1 MPFSILHAPTRSA
14 VAAATSQTAQ
24 RDAIL
29 APWAGGGVRMRVLGT
44 GGVLRQTQTLGAWT
58 TGGTDPLEF
67 SPGARSAWT
76 HSSAGDIES
85 VEFRLLDETP
95 IFSIDAQAGAG
106 AAAVDF
112 VGVIK
117 ERCPVKVSGLV
128 FTADDALPVAPDPLA
143 ASLDLIAA
151 AKTAGQMWVRLDD
164 PTGTTFPEVI
174 PADALLDFTGGV
186 PNSPRGIFYVW
197 PSWAY
202 NPTTHTFTSW
212 GVGHANSSAGE
223 VISWRASTR
232 DYRLDFNGPAL
243 VQTSSYPSYRAKD
256 FNSSPVS
263 AHNYCNSVYLPGSG
277 RYFVMPGATYGDAQ
291 TNKVWDTGIEGFQT
305 ELRAAGAWSLGMTLA
320 GQGYVGG
327 ATGSNRGTS
336 LPGAN
341 AWRLHDWFE
350 ASHPTR
356 PVFGGTTYANH
367 VDRGAVAVTEDGKD
381 VVYYTAGSANSLL
394 RAEIHPTDYTL
405 DVVSLVFADIS
416 FYADGE
422 LLGSGNIAI
431 DPVDRVLV
439 SIAKGAGS
447 FESFRF
453 VDLKRTTKSW
463 RRPTTPTGDAALK
476 SESKGEP
483 GLLWDSVDGC
493 YVGLCRGSV
502 GTPGLSPASMWQI
515 FKPAPSGGVTPD
527 AGWSVVRRDIPGGG
541 SVPPVTP
548 VSGETFNP
556 IAGRWRW
563 ADDMRV
569 GLFPTQDNPGQ
580 IWAYI
585 PAGWTDPRL

>member
-1 MPFSILHAPTRSA
+1 MPTTPAAVATPLEISATSGASVSFGVGAPPPPPPPPAPTITLSSDGAA
-14 VAAATSQTAQ
+14 VAGTAEAITVTAANLTGPITVTMESVSGPGVSWSPTTVAPAPGELVKLSMATWAAAGTAQ
-24 RDAIL
+24 VRGT
-29 APWAGGGVRMRVLGT
+29 APGGIVSN
-44 GGVLRQTQTLGAWT
+44 TLTVAV
-58 TGGTDPLEF
+58 
-67 SPGARSAWT
+67 SP
-76 HSSAGDIES
+76 
-85 VEFRLLDETP
+85 
-95 IFSIDAQAGAG
+95 
-106 AAAVDF
+106 
-112 VGVIK
+112 
-117 ERCPVKVSGLV
+117 
-128 FTADDALPVAPDPLA
+128 APPPPPPAHPLA

-164 PTGTTFPEVI
+164 PTGTTFPEVV

-197 PSWAY
+197 PSWSY

-223 VISWRASTR
+223 VISWRATSR
-232 DYRLDFNGPAL
+232 DYRLDFNGPQL

-263 AHNYCNSVYLPGSG
+263 AHNYCNSVSLPVSG

-291 TNKVWDTGIEGFQT
+291 TNKVWDTGIPGFQT
-305 ELRAAGAWSLGMTLA
+305 ELRPAGAWSLDMTLA

-327 ATGSNRGTS
+327 ATGSNRGTP

-493 YVGLCRGSV
+493 YVGFCRGSV